1 MTSVSSTTQLLEF
14 ECRGRRLALPLES
27 VRRAIPA
34 AEPVPIPGA
43 GEVVLGMLNLGG
55 EIVTVLDLCYRL
67 GLPRSA
73 LSPAQQILV
82 LDVAGLAC
90 GIVVD
95 RIDGVGERALD
106 GAVPDELHA
115 PPYVKGVL
123 RLDDG
128 LCLIVDPAHVLF
140 PEERQALAQALAG
153 GSDGEH

>member
-27 VRRAIPA
+27 VRRAISA

-43 GEVVLGMLNLGG
+43 GEVVLGLLNLGG
-55 EIVTVLDLCYRL
+55 ELVAVLDLCYRL
-67 GLPRSA
+67 GLPRSP

-95 RIDGVGERALD
+95 RIDGVGEHTLD
-106 GAVPDELHA
+106 GAVPSELHA

-140 PEERQALAQALAG
+140 PEEREALAKALAG
-153 GSDGEH
+153 GPDGKH